1 MDFTYVSLA
10 DYAEGFGQ
18 GSDALPPWVPPGATA
33 PLSLDTPAVRRR
45 VEDVLD
51 TVVALQ
57 RADWLQDGV
66 FTGPSS
72 MPEVYDAVLH
82 AARTLDVA
90 VPPAVIAGCAMS
102 SQGVFGTDDRAFL
115 YLSTYFMGPADPAE
129 RRFLAGR
136 LCGFAAAQLVTANT
150 LYALL
155 VDHGGLRQV
164 ARKGVGPV
172 LEVVL
177 APLSLGVRL
186 ALSRW
191 HRHAEVAADRA
202 GLLCCDDLDA
212 AGRALLRQTLGG
224 ARGVAPEAYMAQLD
238 ALRSDQS
245 PGRFAQL
252 VADRPWTHKR
262 LKALEVFHRSEV
274 FAAAGGTTPEGSP
287 RYDADEL
294 ERRTTQ
300 LLGVTS

>member
-1 MDFTYVSLA
+1 MDRSYVSLA
-10 DYAEGFGQ
+10 DFAEGFAAR
-18 GSDALPPWVPPGATA
+18 DEHLPPWVPPGARA
-33 PLSLDTPAVRRR
+33 PLSLDQPSVRAR

-66 FTGPSS
+66 FVGPTS
-72 MPEVYDAVLH
+72 MPEVYDVVLH
-82 AARTLDVA
+82 AARTLGIA
-90 VPPAVIAGCAMS
+90 VPPAVVAGCAMS
-102 SQGVFGTDDRAFL
+102 SQGIFGTDDRAFL
-115 YLSTYFMGPADPAE
+115 HLSTYFFGPASEGE

-136 LCGFAAAQLVTANT
+136 LCGFAASRLVTANT

-186 ALSRW
+186 TLSRW
-191 HRHAEVAADRA
+191 HRYAEVAADRA
-202 GLLCCDDLDA
+202 GLLCCDDVDA
-212 AGRALLRQTLGG
+212 AGRALLRLALGG
-224 ARGVAPEAYMAQLD
+224 DRGITPDAYLAQLD
-238 ALRSDQS
+238 ALRSDDS

-252 VADRPWTHKR
+252 LADRPWTHKR
-262 LKALEVFHRSEV
+262 IKALHAFHRSV
-274 FAAAGGTTPEGSP
+274 AFDRAGGTAPQQ
-287 RYDADEL
+287 DLLDDEAL
-294 ERRTTQ
+294 EATTRR

>member
-1 MDFTYVSLA
+1 MDRSYVSLA
-10 DYAEGFGQ
+10 DFAEGFATRDD
-18 GSDALPPWVPPGATA
+18 SLPAWVPPGAHA
-33 PLSLDTPAVRRR
+33 PLSLDQPAVRTR

-66 FTGPSS
+66 FTGPAS

-82 AARTLDVA
+82 AARTLGVA
-90 VPPAVIAGCAMS
+90 VPPAVVAGCAMS
-102 SQGVFGTDDRAFL
+102 SQGIFGTDDRAFL
-115 YLSTYFMGPADPAE
+115 HLSTYYFGPASEGE

-136 LCGFAAAQLVTANT
+136 LCGFAAARLVTANT

-191 HRHAEVAADRA
+191 HRYAEAAADRA
-202 GLLCCDDLDA
+202 GLLCCDDLDT
-212 AGRALLRQTLGG
+212 AGRALLRLALGG
-224 ARGVAPEAYMAQLD
+224 DRGITPDAYLAQLD
-238 ALRSDQS
+238 ALRSDDS

-252 VADRPWTHKR
+252 LADRPWTHKR
-262 LKALEVFHRSEV
+262 IKALQAFHRSEV
-274 FAAAGGTTPEGSP
+274 FRDAGGTAPDGVELL
-287 RYDADEL
+287 DAESL
-294 ERRTTQ
+294 EATSRR
-300 LLGVTS
+300 LLGVS

>member
-1 MDFTYVSLA
+1 MDLSYVSLA

-18 GSDALPPWVPPGATA
+18 RGDELPSWVPPGARA

-115 YLSTYFMGPADPAE
+115 YLSTYFMGPASEGE

-136 LCGFAAAQLVTANT
+136 LCGFAAARLVTANT

-191 HRHAEVAADRA
+191 HRHAEIAADRA

-212 AGRALLRQTLGG
+212 AGGALLRQALGG
-224 ARGVAPEAYMAQLD
+224 ARGVAPDAYLSQLD
-238 ALRSDQS
+238 ALKSDTS

-252 VADRPWTHKR
+252 LADRPWTHKR
-262 LKALEVFHRSEV
+262 LKALELFHQSQA
-274 FAAAGGTTPEGSP
+274 FADAGGTPPESSAQHD
-287 RYDADEL
+287 DAEL
-294 ERRTTQ
+294 ERRTAQ
-300 LLGVTS
+300 ILGVS

>member
-18 GSDALPPWVPPGATA
+18 QGDELPPWVPPGAAA
-33 PLSLDTPAVRRR
+33 PLSLDTPSVRRR

-90 VPPAVIAGCAMS
+90 VPPAVIAGCSMGA
-102 SQGVFGTDDRAFL
+102 QGVFGTDDRAFL
-115 YLSTYFMGPADPAE
+115 YLSTYFMGPASVGE

-136 LCGFAAAQLVTANT
+136 LCGFAAARLVTPNT

-155 VDHGGLRQV
+155 VDHGGLRKI
-164 ARKGVGPV
+164 ARKGVGPM

-191 HRHAEVAADRA
+191 HRYAEVAADRG
-202 GLLCCDDLDA
+202 GLLCCDSLDA
-212 AGRALLRQTLGG
+212 AGQALLRRTLGG
-224 ARGVAPEAYMAQLD
+224 ARGVAPEAYRAQLD
-238 ALRSDQS
+238 ALRSDGS

-252 VADRPWTHKR
+252 LADRPWTHKR
-262 LKALEVFHRSEV
+262 MAALELFHRSQP
-274 FAAAGGTTPEGSP
+274 FADAGGTPPDGAELLTT
-287 RYDADEL
+287 DEL

-300 LLGVTS
+300 LLGVS

>member
-1 MDFTYVSLA
+1 MDRSYVSLA
-10 DYAEGFGQ
+10 DFAEGFAARD
-18 GSDALPPWVPPGATA
+18 DALPAWVPPGARA
-33 PLSLDTPAVRRR
+33 PLSLDRPAVRDRID
-45 VEDVLD
+45 DVLD

-66 FTGPSS
+66 FTGPAS
-72 MPEVYDAVLH
+72 MPEVYDVVLH
-82 AARTLDVA
+82 AARTLGIA
-90 VPPAVIAGCAMS
+90 VPPAVVAGCAMS
-102 SQGVFGTDDRAFL
+102 SQGIFGTDDRAFL
-115 YLSTYFMGPADPAE
+115 YLSTYYFGPASEGE

-136 LCGFAAAQLVTANT
+136 LCGFAAARLVSAAT

-186 ALSRW
+186 TLSRW
-191 HRHAEVAADRA
+191 HRHAEAAADRA

-212 AGRALLRQTLGG
+212 AGRALLRLALGG
-224 ARGVAPEAYMAQLD
+224 DRGITPDAYLAQLD
-238 ALRSDQS
+238 ALKADDS

-252 VADRPWTHKR
+252 LADRPWTHKR
-262 LKALEVFHRSEV
+262 IKALQAFHRSTV
-274 FAAAGGTTPEGSP
+274 FADAGGTAAEGELL
-287 RYDADEL
+287 DADAL
-294 ERRTTQ
+294 EATTLR
-300 LLGVTS
+300 LLGVSA